1 MELFLPSILVIIFAA
16 LVIMIIIPNFS
27 PLIIVI
33 LSAILLTASTYQHF
47 TFFWS
52 EYQQSTWQTNLKIFA
67 PGIIITGIFI
77 YIFVVGGSFLFS
89 GQMPEMPAME
99 LPPASTATNSVT
111 SAINN
116 SMSAISNATSSV
128 SNSIANSGSA
138 VANSLGLNGSNN
150 ARKNNKNNGSSLF
163 GASNSNSANKGP
175 TTSALAI
182 I

>member
-16 LVIMIIIPNFS
+16 LVIMILIPNFS

-33 LSAILLTASTYQHF
+33 LSAVLLTASTYQHF
-47 TFFWS
+47 QFFWN

-67 PGIIITGIFI
+67 PGIIIAAVFL
-77 YIFVVGGSFLFS
+77 YIFVVGGSYIAS
-89 GQMPEMPAME
+89 GTLPQMPAME

-116 SMSAISNATSSV
+116 SMNVISNATSSV
-128 SNSIANSGSA
+128 ANSITNSGSA
-138 VANSLGLNGSNN
+138 VANTLGLNAGSNN
-150 ARKNNKNNGSSLF
+150 NAKRNNKNNNSIF
-163 GASNSNSANKGP
+163 GASNNTANKGP